1 MSRKI
6 ALVAVSIL
14 ILGLFVL
21 LILPS
26 SSKDTEAAHSHSPKS
41 GFSEKFSSLS
51 NFLGIDSNSSSN
63 DEEGLIPASLLR
75 NETPDNLYW
84 VAVATPRDAAEMKAQ
99 NELREDWAALYGK
112 IYSNKATRKEID
124 EYFTAQI
131 KLHEDQL
138 ELLKIM
144 EDRYPE
150 RLNDDSR
157 RMILAGKELYAK
169 KLKNVKDEYEKHIN
183 QK

>member
-1 MSRKI
+1 MPRKI
-6 ALVAVSIL
+6 ALIAVSTL
-14 ILGLFVL
+14 ILSLFVL
-21 LILPS
+21 LVLPS
-26 SSKDTEAAHSHSPKS
+26 SSKDTEAAHSHSGKS
-41 GFSEKFSSLS
+41 GFSERFSSLS
-51 NFLGIDSNSSSN
+51 NFLGLGSSSSN

-112 IYSNKATRKEID
+112 IYSNKATRIEID

>member
-1 MSRKI
+1 MQRKL
-6 ALVAVSIL
+6 ALATISAL
-14 ILGLFVL
+14 ILGLFIL
-21 LILPS
+21 LVLPS
-26 SSKDTEAAHSHSPKS
+26 SSQDTEAAHSHAPKS
-41 GFSEKFSSLS
+41 GFSEKISSLS
-51 NFLGIDSNSSSN
+51 NFLGLNSSSSN

-84 VAVATPRDAAEMKAQ
+84 KAIATPRDAAEKKAQ

-112 IYSNKATRKEID
+112 IYSNKATREEIV
-124 EYFTAQI
+124 EYFTTQI

-169 KLKNVKDEYEKHIN
+169 KLQSTKNEYEKHLN

>member
-1 MSRKI
+1 MSFRKI
-6 ALVAVSIL
+6 TILVSA
-14 ILGLFVL
+14 L
-21 LILPS
+21 LISGILLLLLVPS
-26 SSKDTEAAHSHSPKS
+26 SSKNAAVSNSGKNVFS
-41 GFSEKFSSLS
+41 EGFSSFSNILNLGSL
-51 NFLGIDSNSSSN
+51 SSSN
-63 DEEGLIPASLLR
+63 EEEGLIPASLLR

-84 VAVATPRDAAEMKAQ
+84 IAVATPRDAAETKAQ
-99 NELREDWAALYGK
+99 HELREDWAALYGK

-124 EYFTAQI
+124 QYYTAQI
-131 KLHEDQL
+131 KLQEDQL

>member
-1 MSRKI
+1 MSFRKI
-6 ALVAVSIL
+6 TILVSS
-14 ILGLFVL
+14 LFVGGVL
-21 LILPS
+21 LLLLVPS
-26 SSKDTEAAHSHSPKS
+26 SSKNAAVPNSGKNVFSE
-41 GFSEKFSSLS
+41 GFSAFSNILNLGSFSSAQE
-51 NFLGIDSNSSSN
+51 
-63 DEEGLIPASLLR
+63 EEGLIPASLLR

-84 VAVATPRDAAEMKAQ
+84 IAVATPRDAAETKAQ

-112 IYSNKATRKEID
+112 IYSGKATREEIV
-124 EYFTAQI
+124 EYFTTQI

>member
-1 MSRKI
+1 MSFKKI
-6 ALVAVSIL
+6 TILVSSLL
-14 ILGLFVL
+14 IAGVL
-21 LILPS
+21 LLLLVPS
-26 SSKDTEAAHSHSPKS
+26 SSKNAAVSNSEKNV
-41 GFSEKFSSLS
+41 FSEGLSSISNIFKQGSFSA
-51 NFLGIDSNSSSN
+51 SN

-124 EYFTAQI
+124 EYFSAQI

>member
-1 MSRKI
+1 MSFRKI
-6 ALVAVSIL
+6 TILVSALLGAGIL
-14 ILGLFVL
+14 L
-21 LILPS
+21 LLLVPS
-26 SSKDTEAAHSHSPKS
+26 SSKNAAVSNSGKNVFS
-41 GFSEKFSSLS
+41 EGFSTFSNILSLGS
-51 NFLGIDSNSSSN
+51 FSSSSN
-63 DEEGLIPASLLR
+63 EEEGLIPASLLR

-84 VAVATPRDAAEMKAQ
+84 AAVATPRDAAESKAQ

-112 IYSNKATRKEID
+112 IYSGKATRKEID
-124 EYFTAQI
+124 EYYTTQI
-131 KLHEDQL
+131 KLQEDQL

-169 KLKNVKDEYEKHIN
+169 KLKDVKNEYEKHIN

>member
-6 ALVAVSIL
+6 ALAVISIL
-14 ILGLFVL
+14 ILSLFVL
-21 LILPS
+21 LVIPS

-41 GFSEKFSSLS
+41 GFSERFSSLS
-51 NFLGIDSNSSSN
+51 NFLGLNSSSSN

>member
-1 MSRKI
+1 MSFKKI
-6 ALVAVSIL
+6 TILVSSL
-14 ILGLFVL
+14 IVAGVL
-21 LILPS
+21 LLLLVPS
-26 SSKDTEAAHSHSPKS
+26 SSKNAAVSNS
-41 GFSEKFSSLS
+41 GKNIFSEGLSSFSNILSLGS
-51 NFLGIDSNSSSN
+51 SSSN
-63 DEEGLIPASLLR
+63 EEEGLIPASLLR

-99 NELREDWAALYGK
+99 HELREDWAALYGK

-124 EYFTAQI
+124 EYYTAQI
-131 KLHEDQL
+131 KLQEDQL

-169 KLKNVKDEYEKHIN
+169 KLKT
-183 QK
+183 